1 MNLDFVEM
9 LSALSATGAEF
20 LLVGAHALA
29 AHGPPRYTGD
39 LDLWVRAT
47 PENANRVIAALR
59 SFGAP
64 LFDLTAEDLTQPG
77 VVFQIGVVPRRIDIL
92 TSISGVDFE
101 GAWERRQR
109 LDIHGVSMGV
119 IGKQDF
125 IENKRAAGRPKD
137 LLDIALLE
145 EFDRAKAQASGKG

>member
-20 LLVGAHALA
+20 LVVGAHALA

-39 LDLWVRAT
+39 IDLWIRPT
-47 PENANRVIAALR
+47 PENANRVIRALE

-64 LFDLTAEDLTQPG
+64 LFDLTPDDLTRPD

-92 TSISGVDFE
+92 TSISGVDFD

-109 LDIHGVSMGV
+109 LDVAGLSVGV
-119 IGKQDF
+119 IGREDF
-125 IENKRAAGRPKD
+125 IANKRAAGRPKD
-137 LLDIALLE
+137 LLDIALLD
-145 EFDRAKAQASGKG
+145 EFDRAKADAREG